1 MSDGIEVFIVLL
13 FAIALFSILNFLA
26 ISLSGHSFK
35 KRIVAGFIF
44 LLLTPIIFL
53 TIATFASIFD
63 KAGFGAGTL
72 AFMIASVYILNG
84 IVLLLSSLFI
94 LKKDIT

>member
-1 MSDGIEVFIVLL
+1 MSDGIQVFIVLL

-44 LLLTPIIFL
+44 LILTPIILL

-63 KAGFGAGTL
+63 AGTL

-84 IVLLLSSLFI
+84 IVILLSSLFI

>member
-1 MSDGIEVFIVLL
+1 MSDSIQVFIVLL

-72 AFMIASVYILNG
+72 AFMISVYILNG
-84 IVLLLSSLFI
+84 IVILLSSLFI

>member
-1 MSDGIEVFIVLL
+1 M
-13 FAIALFSILNFLA
+13 
-26 ISLSGHSFK
+26 
-35 KRIVAGFIF
+35 
-44 LLLTPIIFL
+44 

-63 KAGFGAGTL
+63 ETGFGAGTL

-84 IVLLLSSLFI
+84 IVILLSSLFI

>member
-1 MSDGIEVFIVLL
+1 M
-13 FAIALFSILNFLA
+13 
-26 ISLSGHSFK
+26 
-35 KRIVAGFIF
+35 
-44 LLLTPIIFL
+44 

-63 KAGFGAGTL
+63 KARFGAGAL

-84 IVLLLSSLFI
+84 IVILLSSLFI

>member
-26 ISLSGHSFK
+26 ISLSGHSLK
-35 KRIVAGFIF
+35 KNRGRFHI

-72 AFMIASVYILNG
+72 AFMTASVYILNG
-84 IVLLLSSLFI
+84 IVILLSSLFI
-94 LKKDIT
+94 LKKT

>member
-35 KRIVAGFIF
+35 KNRGRFHIF
-44 LLLTPIIFL
+44 TTDSHYLL

-84 IVLLLSSLFI
+84 IVILLSSLFM
-94 LKKDIT
+94 LKKT

>member
-1 MSDGIEVFIVLL
+1 MSDGIQVFIVLL

-63 KAGFGAGTL
+63 AGTL

-84 IVLLLSSLFI
+84 IVILLSSLFI

>member
-26 ISLSGHSFK
+26 ISLSGHSL

-84 IVLLLSSLFI
+84 IVILLSSLFM